1 MDSNLTEYNEA
12 PILLKCLVVHHLLE
26 LTKLS
31 MSGVGYKLHKKI
43 GKALKMHADA
53 IHRALSEYN
62 VIQTVSLA
70 KFNVLCDTCNNIRTL
85 PWTNPTCHK
94 AVLLYFGIKC
104 SKEEIWQL
112 NIEITRLIIFMIDEH
127 IDYYRAIFY
136 NYLTDPDLTHEL
148 SKRWTYHAKINESV
162 VEHLVKAS
170 RLPGFMGTLF
180 PGSVRL

>member
-1 MDSNLTEYNEA
+1 
-12 PILLKCLVVHHLLE
+12 LVVHHLLE

-31 MSGVGYKLHKKI
+31 MSGVGTLQAPQEI

-62 VIQTVSLA
+62 VATAGLNPPRDQLTWAQVIQTVSLA

-136 NYLTDPDLTHEL
+136 NYLTDPDLTHE
-148 SKRWTYHAKINESV
+148 
-162 VEHLVKAS
+162 
-170 RLPGFMGTLF
+170 
-180 PGSVRL
+180 